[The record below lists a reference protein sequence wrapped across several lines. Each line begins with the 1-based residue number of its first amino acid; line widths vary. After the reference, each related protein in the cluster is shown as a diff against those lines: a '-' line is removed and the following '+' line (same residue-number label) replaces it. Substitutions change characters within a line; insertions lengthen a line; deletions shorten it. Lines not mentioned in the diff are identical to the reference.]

1 MAGGKETPRQKMI
14 GMMYLVFIAM
24 LALNMSKEVLSAFG
38 FMNEKLTENNIS
50 TTEKNK
56 QAYLNLEM
64 KASDQPEKFDALN
77 KQAIQIK
84 NSSIEFNTYLED
96 LKTKMTA
103 DLEDK
108 KDYES
113 MDKTAFLD
121 EYFFRGDKF
130 SKEGQEFLNNI
141 NGYRKKLIDVLG
153 EDSKFTPLINKRFN
167 TDPVNRGG
175 KKTEKWLNARYAGF
189 PLVASLTNLTQIQTD
204 IKNTET
210 DIISSLL
217 GGQLESD
224 VSMTNYN
231 GIVKLQKNAFY
242 PGDRVLGT
250 VVLGREDPSLQ
261 PSKVILNGESYDN
274 FKDGAVNLDIRAT
287 SPGEKEIKGTIF
299 FMENGAEVPIPFESS
314 YSVINKPNEAIVSAD
329 KMNVVYRGIANPVS
343 VSLPGVAERNI
354 KISPSGHTNWK
365 KVRAGSYLLTP
376 GKSKTVT
383 VNVSATLEDNSKV
396 NSKKIF
402 RVKDIPAAEMI
413 VFGPDGATGG
423 KSGKM
428 TLPKSAFP
436 SRVFKV
442 GMQDFDFDLN
452 IKTESFDIS
461 VGSQATITVRGEKLN
476 SDALAAITRSRRGD
490 VISIFN
496 IVASVSG
503 TSYKLKKVYGGTI
516 VIRN

>member
-1 MAGGKETPRQKMI
+1 MAGGKETPRQKMV

-50 TTEKNK
+50 TTDKNN
-56 QAYLNLEM
+56 QAYANLAT
-64 KASDQPEKFDALN
+64 KALDQPEKFNALN

-84 NSSIEFNTYLED
+84 TSSSDFYTYLED

-103 DLEDK
+103 DLDNK

-121 EYFFRGDKF
+121 EYFFRGERF
-130 SKEGQEFLNNI
+130 SKEGKEFLNNI

-153 EDSKFTPLINKRFN
+153 EDSKFTSIINKRFN
-167 TDPVNRGG
+167 TDDINRGNM
-175 KKTEKWLNARYAGF
+175 KKEKWLNARYEGF
-189 PLVASLTNLTQIQTD
+189 PLVASLTNLTQMQTD

-210 DIISSLL
+210 DIISNLL

-242 PGDRVLGT
+242 PGDKVLGT
-250 VVLGREDPSLQ
+250 VVLGREDPNLK
-261 PSKVILNGESYDN
+261 PSRVILNGESYDN
-274 FKDGAVNLDIRAT
+274 FKDGAVNLDLKAT
-287 SPGEKEIKGTIF
+287 SPGEKEIKGTIY
-299 FMENGAEVPIPFESS
+299 FMENGGEVTIPFESS

-343 VSLPGVAERNI
+343 VSLPGVDERNI
-354 KISPSGHTNWK
+354 IIKPSGHTNWK

-376 GKSKTVT
+376 GKNKTVT
-383 VNVSATLEDNSKV
+383 VNVSATLEDNSKI

-461 VGSQATITVRGEKLN
+461 VGNQATITVRGEKLN
-476 SDALAAITRSRRGD
+476 RDVLAAISRSRRGD

-503 TSYKLKKVYGGTI
+503 TTYKLKKVYGGTI